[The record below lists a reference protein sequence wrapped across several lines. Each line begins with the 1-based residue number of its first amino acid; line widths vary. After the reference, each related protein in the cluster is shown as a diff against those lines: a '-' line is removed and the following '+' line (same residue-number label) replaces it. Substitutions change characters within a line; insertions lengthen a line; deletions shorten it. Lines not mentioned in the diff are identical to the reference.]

1 MTSLS
6 NHGSIFTR
14 IFNPKKTTRRERA
27 QPNVRWRGIDLFKIH
42 YYYYYIESVPRS
54 TIHTPSLFHRE
65 SINMRITNLSFTL
78 LIVAVTIM
86 ATAMIDAFSVT
97 TTNKLQPSSAL
108 RMAPKFVGN
117 KWVPQ
122 TPEDGP
128 EAGYDVIG
136 TILRQGPEPAL
147 TRIFSPDDY
156 EQAVLKFMATEKC
169 DRNTAQGNMDA
180 YLRNPPDWTYV
191 RLEDQ
196 KRGYVRDYVSLKPL
210 EVGKVLV
217 WSTIVFALVGR
228 TIYALSTGNRFNL

>member
-1 MTSLS
+1 MLPQIRCIISVIMIVTPVMMMMVTKVDAFPVVVVS
-6 NHGSIFTR
+6 
-14 IFNPKKTTRRERA
+14 PTTR
-27 QPNVRWRGIDLFKIH
+27 
-42 YYYYYIESVPRS
+42 SMS
-54 TIHTPSLFHRE
+54 
-65 SINMRITNLSFTL
+65 
-78 LIVAVTIM
+78 
-86 ATAMIDAFSVT
+86 
-97 TTNKLQPSSAL
+97 PSSVL
-108 RMAPKFVGN
+108 HMVPKFVGN

-136 TILRQGPEPAL
+136 TFLRQGPEPTL

-191 RLEDQ
+191 RMEDQ
-196 KRGYVRDYVSLKPL
+196 KRGFVRDYVTLKPL
-210 EVGKVLV
+210 EVGKVIV

-228 TIYALSTGNRFNL
+228 AIYAITTGNRFNL

>member
-1 MTSLS
+1 MIAMLPPQI
-6 NHGSIFTR
+6 HR
-14 IFNPKKTTRRERA
+14 IISVIMIVTPVMMIMVTKVNAFPVVPVVVPPTTR
-27 QPNVRWRGIDLFKIH
+27 
-42 YYYYYIESVPRS
+42 SVS
-54 TIHTPSLFHRE
+54 
-65 SINMRITNLSFTL
+65 
-78 LIVAVTIM
+78 
-86 ATAMIDAFSVT
+86 
-97 TTNKLQPSSAL
+97 PSSVL
-108 RMAPKFVGN
+108 HMVPKFVGN

-136 TILRQGPEPAL
+136 TFLRQGPEPTL

-191 RLEDQ
+191 RMEDQ
-196 KRGYVRDYVSLKPL
+196 KRGFVRDYVTLKPL
-210 EVGKVLV
+210 EVGKVIV

-228 TIYALSTGNRFNL
+228 AIYAITTGNRFNL